1 MAKAEEIIAL
11 VRAHVKGDHDHFR
24 KVTLCIAAN
33 ASTTSP
39 KIAKRLRELVDR
51 AAPPQMMMLPIA
63 NDAKGMFTITQ
74 PIIALDDMSLGTEAR
89 CAIDRFLREQTVRD
103 KLLIHGLSPMRKLLF
118 VGPPGTG
125 KTMAASAIA
134 HAMTLPL
141 MHVKLHEV
149 IASHLGETAA
159 HLGKI
164 FDVVRTVR
172 AVYLFDEFDALA
184 AQRMSD
190 RQDVGE
196 MRRAV
201 NSLLQF
207 FEEESEG
214 IIVAATNH
222 PDIIDEAMF
231 RRFDQIIEF
240 PLPEPDVAEA
250 LIRSRLL
257 WLTDIAWEQVRSAS
271 RGVGHADLTVACT
284 IVNKDAVLS
293 DRERISTEDLVVAIE
308 SRRARAKN
316 SANSHKSDTVL
327 VT

>member
-1 MAKAEEIIAL
+1 MAKAEEIVAL

-39 KIAKRLRELVDR
+39 KIAGRLRELVDR

-89 CAIDRFLREQTVRD
+89 CAIDRFLREQTARD

-141 MHVKLHEV
+141 MHVKLH
-149 IASHLGETAA
+149 
-159 HLGKI
+159 
-164 FDVVRTVR
+164 DVRMVRR
-172 AVYLFDEFDALA
+172 GNDDAL
-184 AQRMSD
+184 RLLLDELKERID
-190 RQDVGE
+190 RTPHFPNVLPIAHALSCESVEFVEQVDSSHGAHDIEDLPE
-196 MRRAV
+196 MCRCLTKVR
-201 NSLLQF
+201 
-207 FEEESEG
+207 G
-214 IIVAATNH
+214 D
-222 PDIIDEAMF
+222 DIIDEAMF

-240 PLPEPDVAEA
+240 PLPEPDIAEA

-257 WLTDIAWEQVRSAS
+257 WSTGIAWEQVRSAA

-293 DRERISTEDLVVAIE
+293 DRERISTDDLVAAIE
-308 SRRARAKN
+308 SRRGRAKN

-327 VT
+327 LT